1 MRLAVLCLFLA
12 ATAGAQGTGE
22 PWQIIQPV
30 QSSLVFARDGSLIGD
45 IGKQS
50 RTSITITSV
59 PRYVPQAFIAVED
72 QRFYEHD
79 GVDLKA
85 VAGAIKDNLLGD
97 KRGGSTITQQLV
109 GIMHPDIIDRSQVS
123 GLAGVKRKVRE
134 QNAAREMERHYTK
147 QQILEAYLNQ
157 VDLGHLWFGIESAA
171 HHYFG
176 VSAAQLTL
184 AQAASLAAL
193 PKSPTQYE
201 PIRHNEANRRRRNLI
216 LELMVEQKLV
226 SAADA
231 ERAKL
236 EPVTISPNNGVAAP
250 ANYFVDAVRAEA
262 DREGIPIMNGG
273 YKVYTTLD
281 IPMQVAAVNALV
293 AGTLAVE
300 ARPDF
305 KHLKMADA
313 KNGETDYL
321 QGMAIVLDPYNGDVR
336 ALVGGR
342 NYAMAPFNR
351 ATVAYRQPGSSIK
364 PIVFAKALEEGIPI
378 NRIYSDTMLEIPLDN
393 GQIYTPGDI
402 DNKYLGPMT
411 LREALVKSRN
421 TVAVQV
427 GMETGM
433 DSVAALAKRM
443 GIESRMLPVPS
454 SAIGASVVH
463 PIEIAQAY
471 TAFVNSGQVVEPRMI
486 TRIADLHGRTVLSK
500 APSVPVQVMDPRA
513 AFIMRDVM
521 REVTQRGSGTA
532 ARNAVP
538 ARVPIAGKTGTSNDN
553 NDVWFVGITP
563 DFVGAVWLGFDKLQT
578 ITTSAVGGGLAAP
591 IWGQMMATY
600 YAKNYSRDW
609 PQAPAG
615 IVFADVDRE
624 TGEVATPMTPADR
637 RQIEYFIAGTEP
649 FDIRSPWNVPR
660 WGSILSSCFNPGVG
674 CPDK

>member
-1 MRLAVLCLFLA
+1 MTSMRFAAVLSFLAVSGA
-12 ATAGAQGTGE
+12 AAQTPSSGE

-236 EPVTISPNNGVAAP
+236 EPVTISPTNGVAAP

-411 LREALVKSRN
+411 L
-421 TVAVQV
+421 
-427 GMETGM
+427 
-433 DSVAALAKRM
+433 
-443 GIESRMLPVPS
+443 
-454 SAIGASVVH
+454 
-463 PIEIAQAY
+463 
-471 TAFVNSGQVVEPRMI
+471 
-486 TRIADLHGRTVLSK
+486 
-500 APSVPVQVMDPRA
+500 
-513 AFIMRDVM
+513 
-521 REVTQRGSGTA
+521 
-532 ARNAVP
+532 
-538 ARVPIAGKTGTSNDN
+538 
-553 NDVWFVGITP
+553 
-563 DFVGAVWLGFDKLQT
+563 
-578 ITTSAVGGGLAAP
+578 
-591 IWGQMMATY
+591 
-600 YAKNYSRDW
+600 
-609 PQAPAG
+609 
-615 IVFADVDRE
+615 
-624 TGEVATPMTPADR
+624 
-637 RQIEYFIAGTEP
+637 
-649 FDIRSPWNVPR
+649 
-660 WGSILSSCFNPGVG
+660 
-674 CPDK
+674 